1 MSTEAPS
8 PTPQDA
14 ILVEFAP
21 RAAAPHALAEAVGRM
36 ASEIGAPPIGVR
48 AYQAVSEPRV
58 SVYLRGA
65 VTEAN
70 IADIRALAVD
80 RLRRLVDGELEVS
93 RLEAVR
99 AINGASAGEEAPFR
113 YVVRTD
119 VLPGHERNLENW
131 YDVEH
136 MPSLAAVPGAVLAQ
150 RLISLDAAPRYYAC
164 YDLVT
169 PAVLQTPPWLAVRA
183 TDWSSRV
190 RPTFRDTRRVMSKR
204 LMEVGV

>member
-1 MSTEAPS
+1 LRVRAAGGGT
-8 PTPQDA
+8 
-14 ILVEFAP
+14 P
-21 RAAAPHALAEAVGRM
+21 RACRSAWAN
-36 ASEIGAPPIGVR
+36 GAGDRR

-58 SVYLRGA
+58 SVYLHGA
-65 VTEAN
+65 DTEAN
-70 IADIRALAVD
+70 IADIRALAID

-99 AINGASAGEEAPFR
+99 AINGASAGEEAPYR

-119 VLPGHERNLENW
+119 VQPGHEHDLEQW

-164 YDLVT
+164 YDLIT
-169 PAVLQTPPWLAVRA
+169 PAVLETPPWLAVRA
-183 TDWSSRV
+183 TEWSSRV
-190 RPTFRDTRRVMSKR
+190 RPTFRDTRRVMSRR
-204 LMEVGV
+204 LMEVGI